1 MKAKDLLII
10 FLLIVTVSENIFSQ
24 KLKIGPRIE
33 LGFLS
38 TEYQGDNSVLFSPY
52 GFYLTTK
59 YQPLDFLSF
68 ELRPGIFLAGEY
80 SSYEIGGFMWIQ
92 LFQSNWSLISG
103 LNNHSN
109 IINTTHNSGGSYSK
123 DILYS
128 GVGFGFQTDKKLIVD
143 IMFYWTS
150 NKNYAY
156 GYSTDATGNLI
167 RHEKNIES
175 IIKISFCLTWDL

>member
-1 MKAKDLLII
+1 MKAKNLLII
-10 FLLIVTVSENIFSQ
+10 FLYFVTVSENIFSH

-38 TEYQGDNSVLFSPY
+38 TECKGDNSISFSPY

-80 SSYEIGGFMWIQ
+80 SGYEIGGFMWIQ
-92 LFQSNWSLISG
+92 LFQSDWSFISG

-109 IINTTHNSGGSYSK
+109 IINATHNSGGSYSK
-123 DILYS
+123 DILYN
-128 GVGFGFQTDKKLIVD
+128 GGGRGFPKDKILTVD
-143 IMFYWTS
+143 ILFYWTS
-150 NKNYAY
+150 NKNYSY
-156 GYSTDATGNLI
+156 GYSRDTLRNFI
-167 RHEKNIES
+167 KYEKKIEG
-175 IIKISFCLTWDL
+175 IIKTSICLTWEL